1 MVDQFLTIPK
11 DELAEEREAIPAG
24 SLRVGDTI
32 HLTATGTMIWVEP
45 APRVLMG
52 RSIWDTT
59 DEMYITYN
67 EEGERVL
74 TTTGEDDIWNQTHS
88 YQRAGSSQY
97 DTLSERLELAGAV
110 PAGGVK
116 RSRGI
121 GERARAAIVRLL
133 RGTPPW
139 RRGASVQPDSDRD
152 DTRSG
157 PGRRA
162 RAHSEDHRAR
172 VDGATRDARDW
183 SDWGGVQER
192 PNPIRSHRHCPGC
205 SGHDRVFRG
214 TWGLLA
220 RAVGAWALGWFAIWS
235 TGLGL
240 EFPQYV
246 ILTGMGFFVATLL
259 RPAWREWVYAEDRRS
274 Y

>member
-11 DELAEEREAIPAG
+11 DELAAEREAIPAG
-24 SLRVGDTI
+24 SLQAGDI
-32 HLTATGTMIWVEP
+32 IQLTAEGTMIWVEP
-45 APRVLMG
+45 RAVMG

-74 TTTGEDDIWNQTHS
+74 TTTGEEDIWNQSHS

-97 DTLSERLELAGAV
+97 DTISERLELAGAV

-121 GERARAAIVRLL
+121 GRRARAAIGRLL
-133 RGTPPW
+133 RQAKSTLW
-139 RRGASVQPDSDRD
+139 RGRAPIQLDSNGDN
-152 DTRSG
+152 TRSG

-172 VDGATRDARDW
+172 ADGTTRDARNW
-183 SDWGGVQER
+183 ANWGGVQER

-205 SGHDRVFRG
+205 SGHARVLRG
-214 TWGLLA
+214 AWGIFG
-220 RAVGAWALGWFAIWS
+220 RAIGSWALGWFAIWS
-235 TGLGL
+235 TGIGIDL
-240 EFPQYV
+240 PQYI
-246 ILTGMGFFVATLL
+246 ILTGLGFFAATLF
-259 RPAWREWVYAEDRRS
+259 RPVWREWINAEDRRS